1 MSDSRYSAWAWKGL
15 EQNPG
20 GLSRHLIDTEWEGHP
35 ARTMDSNHK
44 QDNLHRIVIL
54 NPKGGSGKTTLATN
68 LASYFAKRGPPPT
81 LVDCDPHGYSKRWLS
96 RRSRERPKIY
106 GVSAFEHCAKAGRQ
120 SEIHAWPGSSHLIV
134 DLPAA
139 IPDDQLFYQTY
150 DADSILIPVLPSE
163 IDIYCAARFIADLLL
178 FAQLD
183 RRNRNLAIV
192 ANRTRRHTR
201 SYRML
206 MRFLTSLEIP
216 IIAELRDSQNYVHA
230 AALGLGISELPA
242 YKVRQDVEQLMPIIT
257 WLDNWRMR
265 RLDAFSTSGFEHAPS
280 SEVLT
285 PAMARQNR

>member
-1 MSDSRYSAWAWKGL
+1 
-15 EQNPG
+15 
-20 GLSRHLIDTEWEGHP
+20 
-35 ARTMDSNHK
+35 MDSIPT
-44 QDNLHRIVIL
+44 QDNLHKIVVL

-68 LASYFAKRGPPPT
+68 LASFFATRGPPPT
-81 LVDCDPHGYSKRWLS
+81 LVDCDPHGYSTRWLS
-96 RRSRERPKIY
+96 RRARERPKVY
-106 GVSAFEHCAKAGRQ
+106 GVSAFEQCSRAGRQ
-120 SEIHAWPGSSHLIV
+120 FEIHAWPGSNQLIL

-139 IPDDQLFYQTY
+139 IADEQLYYQTY
-150 DADSILIPVLPSE
+150 DANSILIPVLPSE

-192 ANRTRRHTR
+192 ANRTRKNTK

-230 AALGLGISELPA
+230 SAAGIGICELPA
-242 YKVRQDVEQLMPIIT
+242 YKVRQDVEQFAPIVN

-265 RLDAFSTSGFEHAPS
+265 RLDAVATAGFEHSPS
-280 SEVLT
+280 AEVLT
-285 PAMARQNR
+285 PAAIRHHR